1 MRACV
6 ALAFGVVVCVT
17 AGGCLAVA
25 LGGGAVGAAYVLGDI
40 ERTYPYPL
48 DVVWA
53 ATEATLAELQLPP
66 GFDSKD
72 QLKARFD
79 RRTATGD
86 RIRITLAARGSF
98 TKLNLRVNTFG
109 DKSMSHVIVHGI
121 ESHLPAE
128 PGPALMTPAG
138 AAEPLD
144 DGGPEFSGAFQHSD
158 EPLTESE

>member
-1 MRACV
+1 MRACL
-6 ALAFGVVVCVT
+6 AMAFGLVVCVT

-98 TKLNLRVNTFG
+98 TKLTLRVNTFG

-121 ESHLPAE
+121 ESHLPSE
-128 PGPALMTPAG
+128 SGPALMAPAA
-138 AAEPLD
+138 AAESVD
-144 DGGPEFSGAFQHSD
+144 DVGPEFSGAFKLPD
-158 EPLTESE
+158 DPATVSE